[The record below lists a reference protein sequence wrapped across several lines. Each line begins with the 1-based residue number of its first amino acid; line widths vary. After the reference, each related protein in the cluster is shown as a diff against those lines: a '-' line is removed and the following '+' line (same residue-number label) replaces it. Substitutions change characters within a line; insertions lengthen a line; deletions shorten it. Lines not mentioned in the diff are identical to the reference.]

1 MDHVDLLARI
11 VAGPVS
17 GQALAEELGVSRTA
31 VWKAVEQLRAEGLG
45 IDSRGGYRLS
55 DPVGFGPVTLA
66 WRCGR
71 PVTYRAECAS
81 TNRLAREAA
90 AGDGP
95 QVVVADHQSGG
106 RGRLGRSWQSP
117 PGQNLLFSVV
127 MRPKLTP
134 AEAPRCVL
142 AWAAAIAGVL
152 DVKLK
157 WPNDLVDDEG
167 RKLGGFLAELEAG
180 GDTFG
185 TGPRIRHVV
194 LGLGLNV
201 NQVDFPPDLPAA
213 TSLRV
218 LRGHPHDRAALLG
231 RMLRAVDAVDPG
243 RSDALDPWR
252 ARAHTLGRR
261 VRVGPVEGI
270 AEALRDDG
278 ALIVDGQPVVAGD
291 VELVGRPPDRPG
303 AG

>member
-1 MDHVDLLARI
+1 
-11 VAGPVS
+11 
-17 GQALAEELGVSRTA
+17 
-31 VWKAVEQLRAEGLG
+31 
-45 IDSRGGYRLS
+45 
-55 DPVGFGPVTLA
+55 
-66 WRCGR
+66 
-71 PVTYRAECAS
+71 
-81 TNRLAREAA
+81 
-90 AGDGP
+90 
-95 QVVVADHQSGG
+95 
-106 RGRLGRSWQSP
+106 
-117 PGQNLLFSVV
+117 